1 VELFRKKDSRFYWYD
16 FKVRGKRYRG
26 STKETNKKRA
36 GRIAALRFSQAIEG
50 TGLLDR
56 KAPSLQELSTRFRGW
71 VESAGLASKTRKY
84 YANGWRLLSSTCI
97 VGMRLD
103 HITKD
108 HVEVLRFGGSAANV
122 NCALRTLRRML
133 HKGEEWNLLIK
144 IPKFKLWPEHGR
156 KLRLDDNAE
165 EKLLT
170 AAKSCNWKPEMFELF
185 RDVIILARDTGMRN
199 GRELYRIRTENLDW
213 NNRIIFVPDSKTVDG
228 RRMIPMSDRA
238 YEVLRARAAG
248 KVEGCLFPSARSR
261 CGHLMDLGKPFRI
274 ARRKAQLPENLV
286 LYCAR
291 HDYGTRV
298 LSNTGN
304 LAAVMTTM
312 GHKDVRA
319 TMQYQHPDLEIVR
332 AALNRTNES
341 SVQTTT

>member
-1 VELFRKKDSRFYWYD
+1 MELFRKKDSRFYWYD

-84 YANGWRLLSSTCI
+84 YANGWRLLSSTSI

-108 HVEVLRFGGSAANV
+108 HVDVLRFGGSAANV
-122 NCALRTLRRML
+122 N
-133 HKGEEWNLLIK
+133 LLIK
-144 IPKFKLWPEHGR
+144 VPKFKLWPEHGR
-156 KLRLDDNAE
+156 KLRLDDDAE

-185 RDVIILARDTGMRN
+185 RDVIILARDSGMRN

-248 KVEGCLFPSARSR
+248 KAEGWLFPSARSR
-261 CGHLMDLGKPFRI
+261 CGHLMDLGKQFRI
-274 ARRKAQLPENLV
+274 ARRKARLPEDLV

-298 LSNTGN
+298 LSTTGN
-304 LAAVMTTM
+304 LAAVMRTM

-319 TMQYQHPDLEIVR
+319 AMQYQHPDLEIVR
-332 AALNRTNES
+332 AALNRTNGS
-341 SVQTTT
+341 SVQTSA